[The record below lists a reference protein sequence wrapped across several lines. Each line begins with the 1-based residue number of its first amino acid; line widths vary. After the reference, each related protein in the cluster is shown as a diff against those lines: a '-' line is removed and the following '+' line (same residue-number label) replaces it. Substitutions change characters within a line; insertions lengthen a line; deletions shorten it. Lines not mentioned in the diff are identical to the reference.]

1 MQVLWGL
8 AFCFDTISNIRKFAR
23 VVQKEPCI
31 LFLDHRSFSPYY
43 YPSIHL
49 LTQMNTHMMYICYTY
64 IYIFTKPFE
73 RPLQTSCPFIPKHF
87 SVSPKQ
93 EHSLI

>member
-49 LTQMNTHMMYICYTY
+49 LTKN
-64 IYIFTKPFE
+64 
-73 RPLQTSCPFIPKHF
+73 
-87 SVSPKQ
+87 
-93 EHSLI
+93 EHSYDVHMLHIHIYFYQTI